1 MLQDTNYIT
10 CEIKMALLLLLYR
23 ILEKSWV
30 FSITCINDS
39 SYKLRMEEQ
48 HG

>member
-23 ILEKSWV
+23 ILEKNLSLGKY
-30 FSITCINDS
+30 FTGCLFACLFGLISF
-39 SYKLRMEEQ
+39 
-48 HG
+48 